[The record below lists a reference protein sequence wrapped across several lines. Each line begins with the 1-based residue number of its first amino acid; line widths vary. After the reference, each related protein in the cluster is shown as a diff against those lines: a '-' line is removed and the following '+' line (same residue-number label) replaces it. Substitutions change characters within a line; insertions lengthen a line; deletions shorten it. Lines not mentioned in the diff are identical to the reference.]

1 MELLNLYTA
10 ILRRKWLLI
19 QAIIFFTVAGALT
32 AMLLP
37 KSYQASAKMAISS
50 SDADM
55 SILSDLGLQ
64 EMALSLSGASD
75 DIQNHIARA
84 TTRPILEQV
93 IWRLQLRDTDGDL
106 LMSDKLLVPGLEAMY
121 LAPPYVEV
129 KQYNGTDI
137 ITVTAFSDNPD
148 LSRLM
153 ADTLVRVYIADTQ
166 EQARKETRNAGL
178 FVKERMVN
186 IRGEFDRALANI
198 SDIQQREQIIDLDSE
213 IRSAVLRQSELVMS
227 VEEVGSKIQE
237 VRAQIAAY
245 NNFNSRETVDSVG
258 PAKVSSNPE
267 LRGLNEDITELEKQR
282 ESLLLD
288 KTEKHPDVVRIDTQL
303 AALREQ
309 LGAKLAVHVNKDPVV
324 QGLEAE
330 LAGLIQRQQEIHAS
344 IERTTDEFAQYPEKL
359 RMVSELQLAADVA
372 EEVYRSLQEQSYQIQ
387 IAEAMTTAPLQF
399 IEPAMKPDRHVSP
412 KLMVNTLIGV
422 ALGVLVGLGLVVL
435 FEYVDDSIKNPEELR
450 EVWDVPQLGVI
461 PRFKAGVGVTINNF
475 APTDPVFEAFRTL
488 RSSIAY
494 ASLDTPT
501 RLMMITS
508 SIPSEGK
515 STVLS
520 SLGVSL
526 ANEGKRVLVVDCDLR
541 RPAQHKFWPKGHN
554 RFGVTDVLMGD
565 KTIEEAV
572 QPTEVNGLSLL
583 SAGKVPPNPGK
594 LVESLKLRQLLL
606 EVTKR
611 YDIVLVDAPPV
622 LVVNDALLMARLV
635 DHVLMVVESAGTP
648 RRILS
653 EARDRLLGGGI
664 EPLGVVI
671 NKLDYGLAGY
681 GYYKKVYQSYYL
693 DSEQAKGGAA

>member
-37 KSYQASAKMAISS
+37 KTYKATAKMAISS

-55 SILSDLGLQ
+55 SILSELGLQ
-64 EMALSLSGASD
+64 EMAVSLSGASD
-75 DIQNHIARA
+75 DIQNHIARS
-84 TTRPILEQV
+84 TTRPILEEV
-93 IWRLQLRDTDGDL
+93 IWRLQLRDANGDL
-106 LMSDKLLVPGLEAMY
+106 LKSDKLLVPGMEAMY
-121 LAPPYVEV
+121 SAPPYVEV

-137 ITVTAFSDNPD
+137 ITVTAYSSDPE

-166 EQARKETRNAGL
+166 EQARKETQQAGA
-178 FVKERMVN
+178 FVNRSMAEIQTKFES
-186 IRGEFDRALANI
+186 ALENI
-198 SDIQQREQIIDLDSE
+198 SDIQEREQIIDLDSE
-213 IRSAVLRQSELVMS
+213 IRSAVLRQSELLIS
-227 VEEVGSKIQE
+227 AEEVASKIQE

-245 NNFNSRETVDSVG
+245 DRINRGQTVDSV
-258 PAKVSSNPE
+258 NPSAVATNREISALDEE
-267 LRGLNEDITELEKQR
+267 LTQLEQAR
-282 ESLLLD
+282 DQLLLD
-288 KTEKHPDVVRIDTQL
+288 KTEKHPDVVKVDAQIATLRRQL
-303 AALREQ
+303 ERKLTTHVEQ
-309 LGAKLAVHVNKDPVV
+309 NSVIQEL
-324 QGLEAE
+324 QAE
-330 LAGLIQRQQEIHAS
+330 LAGLTQRSQEINAS
-344 IERTTDEFAQYPEKL
+344 IDRMTSEFAQYPEKL
-359 RMVSELQLAADVA
+359 RQVSGLQLAADVA
-372 EEVYRSLQEQSYQIQ
+372 EEVYRSLQEQSYQIK

-399 IEPAMKPDRHVSP
+399 IEPALRPDRHVAP
-412 KLMVNTLIGV
+412 KLMVNTLVGL

-461 PRFKAGVGVTINNF
+461 PRFRAGVGVTINNF
-475 APTDPVFEAFRTL
+475 APTDPVFESFRTL

-494 ASLDTPT
+494 ASLDTPA
-501 RLMMITS
+501 RLLMITS

-526 ANEGKRVLVVDCDLR
+526 ANEGKRVLLVDCDLR
-541 RPAQHKFWPKGHN
+541 RPAQHKFWTKAHN
-554 RFGVTDVLMGD
+554 RFGVTAVLMGE
-565 KTIEEAV
+565 KSIEEAV
-572 QPTEVNGLSLL
+572 QDTDVENLQLL

-611 YDIVLVDAPPV
+611 YDVVLVDAPPV

-664 EPLGVVI
+664 EPLGVII

>member
-19 QAIIFFTVAGALT
+19 QAIVFFTVAGALT
-32 AMLLP
+32 AMLMP
-37 KSYQASAKMAISS
+37 KTFQASAKMAVSS
-50 SDADM
+50 SDTDM
-55 SILSDLGLQ
+55 SILSELGLQ

-75 DIQNHIARA
+75 DIQNHITRS
-84 TTRPILEQV
+84 TTRPILEEV
-93 IWRLQLRDTDGDL
+93 IWRLQLRDSAGDL
-106 LMSDKLLVPGLEAMY
+106 LPSDKLLVPGLEAMY
-121 LAPPYVEV
+121 MAPPFVEV
-129 KQYNGTDI
+129 KQFNGTDI
-137 ITVTAFSDNPD
+137 IAVTAYSNDPE

-153 ADTLVRVYIADTQ
+153 ADTLVRSYIADTE
-166 EQARKETRNAGL
+166 EQARKETRTAGA
-178 FVKERMVN
+178 FVLERMGH
-186 IRGEFDRALANI
+186 IRLEFDAALTKI
-198 SDIQQREQIIDLDSE
+198 SDVQRREQIIDLDSE

-227 VEEVGSKIQE
+227 SEENAAKIQE

-245 NNFNSRETVDSVG
+245 DSFARGQSVG
-258 PAKVSSNPE
+258 NIGPGTIATNREISELQSS
-267 LRGLNEDITELEKQR
+267 RTELEKSR
-282 ESLLLD
+282 DSLMLD
-288 KTEKHPDVVRIDTQL
+288 KTEKHPDVVRIDSQI
-303 AALREQ
+303 ALIDSQ
-309 LGAKLAVHVNKDPVV
+309 ITDKLKLQMDQNPTV
-324 QGLEAE
+324 QALQAE
-330 LAGLIQRQQEIHAS
+330 LSGLIERSSEIKAS
-344 IERTTDEFAQYPEKL
+344 IERTTNAFAKYPEKL
-359 RMVSELQLAADVA
+359 RQVSELQLAADVA
-372 EEVYRSLQEQSYQIQ
+372 EEIYRSLQEQSYQIA
-387 IAEAMTTAPLQF
+387 IAEAMTTSPLQF
-399 IEPAMKPDRHVSP
+399 IEPAMRPDRHVSP
-412 KLMVNTLIGV
+412 KLMVNTLVGL
-422 ALGVLVGLGLVVL
+422 ALGVMVGLALVVL

-475 APTDPVFEAFRTL
+475 APTDPVFESFRTL

-494 ASLDTPT
+494 ASLDTPA
-501 RLMMITS
+501 RLLMITS

-526 ANEGKRVLVVDCDLR
+526 ANEGKRVVLVDCDLR
-541 RPAQHKFWPKGHN
+541 RPAQHKFWPKAHN
-554 RFGVTDVLMGD
+554 RHGVTSVLMGET
-565 KTIEEAV
+565 TIEEAV
-572 QPTEVNGLSLL
+572 QETEVANLWLL
-583 SAGKVPPNPGK
+583 STGKTPPNPGK

-606 EVTKR
+606 EITKR

-664 EPLGVVI
+664 EPLGIII

-681 GYYKKVYQSYYL
+681 GYYKKVYQSYYM